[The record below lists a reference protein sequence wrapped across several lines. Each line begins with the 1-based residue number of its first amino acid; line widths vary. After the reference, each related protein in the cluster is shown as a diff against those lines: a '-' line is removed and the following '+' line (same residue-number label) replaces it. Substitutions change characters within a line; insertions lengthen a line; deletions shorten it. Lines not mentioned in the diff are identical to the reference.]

1 MENKAK
7 TMQDAKQKAERL
19 RDEAKELLKDA
30 QDKLQR
36 LAGKCVRDTQ
46 RTGGSSYNSVLCLN
60 CFMDLEE
67 PVQFGQKSLT
77 PVVEILCFCF

>member
-1 MENKAK
+1 MDNKAK

-36 LAGKCVRDTQ
+36 LAGMFVRDTQ
-46 RTGGSSYNSVLCLN
+46 RTGGS
-60 CFMDLEE
+60 
-67 PVQFGQKSLT
+67 
-77 PVVEILCFCF
+77 IL